1 MIIFLSIMTS
11 FSLFAVI
18 YHHVLYPMLLSWY
31 AKRHPQRTVSPT
43 PRNFAKNSQDCILPT
58 ITIIIPAYNEARW
71 IAEKIRNISY
81 LDYPTD
87 KLKVIIAC
95 DGCSDNTVEIAN
107 NTIQEALCSDTHIE
121 ILSQHKNQGKVA
133 ILNQF
138 IPQYDSDIIALS
150 DVSALISYDALL
162 IAAKHFEN
170 SKIGVVNAT
179 YRLLTPSSFGE
190 RQYWDYQTK
199 IKQQEATFGNSLG
212 AHGAFYLFRSALFVP
227 LDKDTINDDFILPMS
242 IVEQGYH
249 AIYDPTICAVE
260 LDYVD
265 RRDDFSRRLR
275 ISAGNFQ
282 QLIRLFSLFNPKYKG
297 TAFTFLSGKGLRI
310 TMPYFMLMA
319 YIGSWLLINS
329 PFFIFTFICQ
339 TVGYVVGILGVILP
353 RICSH
358 KIFQIVA
365 YLITG
370 HTANFIGGINYLFRK
385 LMGLLNRVHQ

>member
-1 MIIFLSIMTS
+1 MTTFLYIMTS
-11 FSLFAVI
+11 VSIIAVI
-18 YHHVLYPMLLSWY
+18 YHHALYPILLSWF
-31 AKRHPQRTVSPT
+31 AKRHPQKPLAPT
-43 PRNFAKNSQDCILPT
+43 PRKFSKSSQDCTLPT
-58 ITIIIPAYNEARW
+58 VTIIIPAYNEAQW

-87 KLKVIIAC
+87 KLKVIIIC

-121 ILSQHKNQGKVA
+121 IFSLLKNKGKVA
-133 ILNQF
+133 VLNQF

-170 SKIGVVNAT
+170 SEIGVVNAT
-179 YRLLTPSSFGE
+179 YRLLTPSSVGE

-199 IKQQEATFGNSLG
+199 IKQQEATLGDSLG

-242 IVEQGYH
+242 IVEQGHH

-265 RRDDFSRRLR
+265 LRDDFSRRLR

-282 QLIRLFSLFNPKYKG
+282 QLVRLFGLFNPKYKG
-297 TAFTFLSGKGLRI
+297 TAFTFMSGKGLRI

-319 YIGSWLLINS
+319 YIGSWLLISS
-329 PFFIFTFICQ
+329 PLFLVAFICQ
-339 TVGYVVGILGVILP
+339 TLGYIMSILGIILP
-353 RICSH
+353 RIFSH
-358 KIFQIVA
+358 KIFHVLA
-365 YLITG
+365 YLVAG
-370 HTANFIGGINYLFRK
+370 HTANFIGGINYIFRK
-385 LMGLLNRVHQ
+385 LTGPLNRVHK